1 MLNAYFYR
9 ELEGQSLVEQ
19 LKEAGSVR
27 SRSLLMLSRDGM
39 VLKVQKNVVVE
50 DTLMTVVS
58 KETRTRSK
66 TMQRDLH
73 VVDL

>member
-27 SRSLLMLSRDGM
+27 SRCLLMLSRDGM